1 MKNSKEEDDET
12 EIFTVDTIIT
22 RKNEII
28 EKNDIVSD
36 QTIYKVILLAFSS
49 KKNLEAPNGT

>member
-1 MKNSKEEDDET
+1 VKNSKEEDDET

-36 QTIYKVILLAFSS
+36 QTIYKVILLARSHPKKSGSS
-49 KKNLEAPNGT
+49 